1 MGLDRPMCK
10 PGQHFIAKINGI
22 PTEAKI
28 RTVLDSTEGM
38 KLIRNS
44 ATNKLR
50 RFVPTK

>member
-1 MGLDRPMCK
+1 MTDSNFK
-10 PGQHFIAKINGI
+10 VGQRVVAKINGI

-28 RTVLDSTEGM
+28 RAVLDSTEGT
-38 KLIRNS
+38 KLIRTS